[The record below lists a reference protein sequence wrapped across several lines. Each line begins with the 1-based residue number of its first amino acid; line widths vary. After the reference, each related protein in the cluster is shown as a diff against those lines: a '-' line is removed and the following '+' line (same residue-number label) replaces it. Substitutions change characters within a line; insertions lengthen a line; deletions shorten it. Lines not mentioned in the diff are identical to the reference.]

1 MSLPDTAS
9 DFQLRAKPARRRHWL
24 AALAALPLA
33 SVAQTPAT
41 PTAVS
46 GTPQAVPPAN
56 GQTIALPSFTLIGG
70 DTLARSH
77 FEGRTT
83 VLYWWASWCP
93 FCREQTPEM
102 QKLWQRHAAQGLRLV
117 GIAVDKQV
125 EAARQYLAKGGFD
138 FPCAWYGEAL
148 AAAFER
154 PRGIPVTVVLDRS
167 ARVLLS
173 ARGQMFPEDVA
184 SISRWL

>member
-1 MSLPDTAS
+1 MTDPNTARES
-9 DFQLRAKPARRRHWL
+9 RVNTGRTQRRQWL
-24 AALAALPLA
+24 AAIAALPLA
-33 SVAQTPAT
+33 SVAQTPA
-41 PTAVS
+41 PRTA
-46 GTPQAVPPAN
+46 QAVPPVN
-56 GQTIALPSFTLIGG
+56 GQTIALPPFTLISGE
-70 DTLARSH
+70 TLAPSH

-102 QKLWQRHAAQGLRLV
+102 QKLWQRHAAQGLRFV

-125 EAARQYLAKGGFD
+125 DAARQYLVKGGYD

-167 ARVLLS
+167 ARVVMS

-184 SISRWL
+184 SISRWI